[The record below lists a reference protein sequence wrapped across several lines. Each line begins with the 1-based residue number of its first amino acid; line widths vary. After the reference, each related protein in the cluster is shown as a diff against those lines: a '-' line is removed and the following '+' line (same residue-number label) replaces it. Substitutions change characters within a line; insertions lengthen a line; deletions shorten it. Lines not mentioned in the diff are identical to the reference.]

1 MGAPRFYSSTPI
13 GAASAGQ
20 ALELNEAAAH
30 HATRVL
36 RLAAGDSLTL
46 FDGSGGEFDA
56 TLERVDKRGATV
68 RVLRF
73 VRVERESPLA
83 VTLAQGIAAVD
94 AMDSAL
100 RKATELGVASI
111 QPLVTSRSSPLP
123 AGERAGRRL
132 AHWRQ
137 VAIAACEQCGRNRI
151 PEVAPPRPFADWLR
165 EWAGSGILLVP
176 GARQSIAS
184 IDPRASPLA
193 LLNGPEGGFD
203 PREAA
208 AAQAKG
214 FEAIALGPRVL
225 RTETAAAAGLALVQ
239 ARWGDLR

>member
-1 MGAPRFYSSTPI
+1 MAAPRFYSQSPI
-13 GAASAGQ
+13 GADHAG
-20 ALELNEAAAH
+20 AVIELGERAAH

-36 RLAAGDSLTL
+36 RLAAGDALTL
-46 FDGSGGEFDA
+46 FDGTGGEFDA

-73 VRVERESPLA
+73 RPLERESALV
-83 VTLAQGIAAVD
+83 VTLAQAIAAND

-100 RKATELGVASI
+100 RRATELGVTSI
-111 QPLVTSRSSPLP
+111 QPLVTARSAPLP
-123 AGERAGRRL
+123 AGERTDKRL

-151 PEVAPPRPFADWLR
+151 PDVAPPRPIADWLR
-165 EWAGSGILLVP
+165 EWTGSGLLFVP
-176 GARQSIAS
+176 GARQSLAAIAT
-184 IDPRASPLA
+184 PAAPLA
-193 LLNGPEGGFD
+193 LLVGPEGGFD
-203 PREAA
+203 ARERA

-214 FEAIALGPRVL
+214 FDAIALGPRVL

-239 ARWGDLR
+239 ALWGDLR